1 MTRTE
6 IETSLNELNRLV
18 LSGNTMEAFDK
29 FYHDEVVMQ
38 ENEFPPTASKLANRQ
53 RELDFFINISE
64 FRGAEV
70 KGMESEFRK
79 VSATRFAPFREIAD
93 VRRFATH
100 RPGIGICGTRIRRRR
115 YSQALGRRSVLSAS
129 SIRDGRNP

>member
-70 KGMESEFRK
+70 R
-79 VSATRFAPFREIAD
+79 
-93 VRRFATH
+93 
-100 RPGIGICGTRIRRRR
+100 GIGIGDHISFVIWNYD
-115 YSQALGRRSVLSAS
+115 YSHKQWGERKYTQV
-129 SIRDGRNP
+129 SIQHWKDGKIIKEKFVYAT